1 MGTSPCSKG
10 FDAKAVN
17 SAHEARGFLIAAGMG
32 KGQLCKVEALLKFF
46 PNRTLTL
53 ALFNFT
59 PQLN

>member
-32 KGQLCKVEALLKFF
+32 KGWLFRVEAPLRHF

-53 ALFNFT
+53 KLFNFT